1 MAGLEFL
8 GCCAA
13 LHDVFL
19 HSQKPALI
27 IGSAEISNWWQLF
40 LREAR
45 LVDIPGAAL
54 CHRSLYGEHAPL
66 SRSVEHR
73 FVLFDL
79 DFAEAV
85 HAIHVVHA
93 VHQKILPHVD
103 RVITYAHPIDVRY
116 CSKSGHSLSMSG
128 ERCKKRTPSAFCSW
142 GSTFD

>member
-1 MAGLEFL
+1 MMPMAASGPI
-8 GCCAA
+8 
-13 LHDVFL
+13 
-19 HSQKPALI
+19 SS
-27 IGSAEISNWWQLF
+27 GSSAVAG

-103 RVITYAHPIDVRY
+103 RVITYIRRTR
-116 CSKSGHSLSMSG
+116 SMSAIAPKADI
-128 ERCKKRTPSAFCSW
+128 R
-142 GSTFD
+142 